1 MTKGTYGGG
10 TFGIPTF
17 LGGLGGG
24 LYIDNHG
31 RVYPQVYYGTP
42 RAGLS
47 AGYTDDLEGL
57 LTGPSIS
64 GSPGGGVIRPN
75 AGFSGGASGFGI
87 GTPGVGVTYGFGP
100 LEMSQ
105 DVSRP
110 WAKTIVRDRAAMAGV
125 PSRYNVFEYGFPD
138 LHDAPAGDLA
148 QQPAAMN
155 KARAAATS
163 SGRSGETSV
172 FDTGGPRFPYPFAGT
187 LSGPG
192 APAARSDAAEAAQD
206 RPSAGGLLGMIQDYM
221 RATQGGRSGF

>member
-10 TFGIPTF
+10 TFGIPW

-42 RAGLS
+42 GASLS

-57 LTGPSIS
+57 LTGTSIS
-64 GSPGGGVIRPN
+64 GSPWIGVIRPN

-105 DVSRP
+105 DFSHP
-110 WAKTIVRDRAAMAGV
+110 WIKTIVRDRAAMAGV

-138 LHDAPAGDLA
+138 VQDAPAGA
-148 QQPAAMN
+148 RVSRSAAAN
-155 KARAAATS
+155 DARATTKP

-172 FDTGGPRFPYPFAGT
+172 FDTAGPPILYPYAGS
-187 LSGPG
+187 LSGPV
-192 APAARSDAAEAAQD
+192 AFAARGDRPETAQD
-206 RPSAGGLLGMIQDYM
+206 QPAAGGLLGMIQDYM
-221 RATQGGRSGF
+221 RSAQGGRAGD